1 MARVTC
7 GFTKAPMILP
17 SADGRAGWMKGH
29 VPSLLATGSP

>member
-17 SADGRAGWMKGH
+17 SADCHA
-29 VPSLLATGSP
+29 LATMFAFV